1 MGERSTACGLP
12 GEPGSR
18 QVLVTHRFLPLS
30 AGEFPGWM
38 LPSVSGHSLLQALRH
53 GPTHMPTV
61 IPGTPLPSN
70 SEPLSSGNLLAP
82 AGRLPFLGFGHIP
95 VGYLVTLLAGSV
107 HILTLLSG
115 FLLFS
120 LLSAL

>member
-1 MGERSTACGLP
+1 MDASECFR
-12 GEPGSR
+12 
-18 QVLVTHRFLPLS
+18 PL
-30 AGEFPGWM
+30 
-38 LPSVSGHSLLQALRH
+38 LALGTPPWSH
-53 GPTHMPTV
+53 AHAHCYSWL
-61 IPGTPLPSN
+61 TPLPSN

-95 VGYLVTLLAGSV
+95 VGYLVTLLAESV

-120 LLSAL
+120 LLAAL